1 MRMTAVLGPIAL
13 LVAVSSG
20 ALAQHAA
27 PSGTFRGCSADGPRV
42 AFDKFLN
49 DQKNRSALP
58 TGTIPTM
65 TIAKITATAPKRNP
79 ESKTSRANWQPASD
93 RTKIEAFESRP
104 LRIEAYMNAV
114 LVEGPEQSNCGAP
127 KGKGDTHIY
136 LVDKQNDANTTAAF
150 AEVTPRWLSTNP
162 SWNQPAI
169 HALAAK
175 GAKVR
180 ITGWPLY
187 DEEHHNMIVAGN
199 RGTLWELHPITNIEV
214 STSSGWVSL
223 DKLKPSAAAGTMA
236 SVMQAGGAAVQLTNT
251 RSPQD
256 AARFLQQEAHLA
268 ELERRSE

>member
-1 MRMTAVLGPIAL
+1 MRRTAVLASIT
-13 LVAVSSG
+13 LVLAGSSG

-27 PSGTFRGCSADGPRV
+27 PSGTFKGCRADGPPA

-65 TIAKITATAPKRNP
+65 TIAQITAKAPKRNP
-79 ESKTSRANWQPASD
+79 ESKTPRAQWKPAERKS
-93 RTKIEAFESRP
+93 IEAFEAKP
-104 LRIEAYMNAV
+104 LRIEAFMNAV

-136 LVDKQNDANTTAAF
+136 LVDKQKDPNTTAAF

-162 SWNQPAI
+162 SWTQPAI
-169 HALAAK
+169 HALAAQ
-175 GAKVR
+175 GARVR
-180 ITGWPLY
+180 VTGWPMY
-187 DEEHHNMIVAGN
+187 DEEHYNMIVAGN
-199 RGTLWELHPITNIEV
+199 RGTLWELHPITNFEV

-223 DKLKPSAAAGTMA
+223 AKLKPSAKGGTMA
-236 SVMQAGGAAVQLTNT
+236 MAMQAGGGAVQLTNA

-256 AARFLQQEAHLA
+256 AAKFLQQEAKLA
-268 ELERRSE
+268 ELERKSE